1 METHSGE
8 RYALERQYT
17 TRDVNVEIFINCL
30 ENDVMRAGS
39 WRPIPAQLTRVTR
52 SGFTLLYV

>member
-17 TRDVNVEIFINCL
+17 TRDVNVEICINCRSKI
-30 ENDVMRAGS
+30 DVMRAGS
-39 WRPIPAQLTRVTR
+39 WRPIPAQLT
-52 SGFTLLYV
+52 LNA

>member
-17 TRDVNVEIFINCL
+17 TRDVNVEIFINAVSKI
-30 ENDVMRAGS
+30 DVMRAGS
-39 WRPIPAQLTRVTR
+39 VAPYPPTNA
-52 SGFTLLYV
+52 

>member
-39 WRPIPAQLTRVTR
+39 WRPIPQLTRNA
-52 SGFTLLYV
+52 